1 MVLSYVS
8 KREVNVTE
16 KNQGV
21 QLEKNDWNVLH
32 F

>member
-16 KNQGV
+16 KKQGV